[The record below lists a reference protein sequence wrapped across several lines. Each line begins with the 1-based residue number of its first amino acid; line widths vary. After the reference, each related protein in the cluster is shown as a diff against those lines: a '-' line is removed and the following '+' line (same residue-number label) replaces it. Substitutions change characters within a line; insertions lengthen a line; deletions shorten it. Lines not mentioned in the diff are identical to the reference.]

1 MTRPLA
7 LVVTVGLL
15 ARPVAFVRPPLPD
28 PFAFFRPTIEISA
41 EDRRRLDR
49 GEPLVRI
56 LPGAD
61 SELAVF
67 GGIAIH
73 VDGARLIAWEREI
86 AALKQNAMV
95 LSIGRFSNPPRLD
108 DLRKLVLDNDELKD
122 VGHCRPG
129 DCALKLASD
138 DIGRLK
144 QAIAG
149 APPGAQETFRHI
161 VLERVQ
167 RYLAGGH
174 SALPASVDRD
184 RPTAPVFA
192 AFFQRSP
199 FLVEHLPAFVTYLR
213 SYPDA
218 PDPDVES
225 FAYWSKEKFG
235 GRPVI
240 SATQV
245 SMLRGR
251 DDGAPDALVVG
262 LQIFTTHYTNG
273 SFSVT
278 AVVRGG
284 PGSPNYLR
292 IKGLMKAAGLNT
304 VCEEA
309 RCPNIG
315 ECWHHGTATFMIL
328 GDVCTRACGY
338 CAVPH
343 GMPSPIDA
351 AEPRRLAETV
361 AAMQLQYVVITSV
374 DRDDVSDGGASHFA
388 AVITAIRSSTPGCRI
403 EVLIPDFQGSEASLR
418 TVLDAG
424 PDVLNHN
431 TETVPRLYRLARPG
445 GRYPG
450 NHWRRAFGCAPQP
463 AWEVLRAARLRHF

>member
-1 MTRPLA
+1 MA
-7 LVVTVGLL
+7 
-15 ARPVAFVRPPLPD
+15 
-28 PFAFFRPTIEISA
+28 
-41 EDRRRLDR
+41 
-49 GEPLVRI
+49 
-56 LPGAD
+56 
-61 SELAVF
+61 
-67 GGIAIH
+67 
-73 VDGARLIAWEREI
+73 DGATISPLRIIRPRDISPGPSREPKPAW
-86 AALKQNAMV
+86 LK
-95 LSIGRFSNPPRLD
+95 
-108 DLRKLVLDNDELKD
+108 
-122 VGHCRPG
+122 
-129 DCALKLASD
+129 
-138 DIGRLK
+138 
-144 QAIAG
+144 
-149 APPGAQETFRHI
+149 
-161 VLERVQ
+161 
-167 RYLAGGH
+167 
-174 SALPASVDRD
+174 
-184 RPTAPVFA
+184 
-192 AFFQRSP
+192 
-199 FLVEHLPAFVTYLR
+199 
-213 SYPDA
+213 
-218 PDPDVES
+218 
-225 FAYWSKEKFG
+225 
-235 GRPVI
+235 
-240 SATQV
+240 
-245 SMLRGR
+245 
-251 DDGAPDALVVG
+251 
-262 LQIFTTHYTNG
+262 
-273 SFSVT
+273 
-278 AVVRGG
+278 VRA

-445 GRYPG
+445 GRYP
-450 NHWRRAFGCAPQP
+450 RAL
-463 AWEVLRAARLRHF
+463 EVLDRARTLAPHIPTKTGLILGLGEEWDEIAETLRDLRGVGVQILTIGQYLRPTETHLRMERYYHPDEFAELKRIALDLGFGHVESGPLVRSSYHAHEQADSLAAARG